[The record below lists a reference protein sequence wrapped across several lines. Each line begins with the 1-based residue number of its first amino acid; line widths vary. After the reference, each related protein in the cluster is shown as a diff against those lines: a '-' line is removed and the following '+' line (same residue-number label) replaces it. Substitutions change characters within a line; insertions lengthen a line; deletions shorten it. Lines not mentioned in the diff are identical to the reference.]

1 MGIVCLHFC
10 VAGGPSTDR
19 PKGSYRTHDG
29 FRMRDLIQIP
39 GRHEGHIFDGLVCE
53 LNDLITA
60 HHLWNENNPSQAWNN
75 FFMYVKNS
83 KGLTA
88 GYCMIHLWSSFM
100 GIPKLGL
107 APARPLLLPLTNPLR
122 LPNTRPPVKPPEPP
136 PSPITP
142 LPNEVLVRIIMRS
155 VRMLGRLTFGATTPQ
170 ASLRRLLMEIVHFL
184 ERWLG
189 VGGGRVYGLPKLGC
203 RRLWWFGAIS
213 NGRPATTKS
222 S

>member
-1 MGIVCLHFC
+1 M
-10 VAGGPSTDR
+10 
-19 PKGSYRTHDG
+19 RTV
-29 FRMRDLIQIP
+29 P
-39 GRHEGHIFDGLVCE
+39 E
-53 LNDLITA
+53 LNSIPFRLGTISSCT
-60 HHLWNENNPSQAWNN
+60 WKTKKW
-75 FFMYVKNS
+75 
-83 KGLTA
+83 LTA
-88 GYCMIHLWSSFM
+88 DYCMTHLCSSFM
-100 GIPKLGL
+100 GIPKLAL
-107 APARPLLLPLTNPLR
+107 APVLPLLLPLTNPRR
-122 LPNTRPPVKPPEPP
+122 LPNTRPPVNPPEPP
-136 PSPITP
+136 PSPIIP

-189 VGGGRVYGLPKLGC
+189 VGGGSVYGLPKLGC